1 MELNLK
7 KPPRDLETNRPTDLF
22 ISTFLF
28 SAERMR
34 RRGFSQNCGAPLGT
48 PRMSTMGPRWSAL
61 QLLVG
66 AAGKM
71 AGSELRSCS
80 SSALAAQRCGLGEV
94 EELLALAPTL
104 SRLTQLRLHNK
115 LSDMIQEVWDMRC
128 NAWVVDMGC
137 EVEDVW
143 CEVWDKR

>member
-104 SRLTQLRLHNK
+104 SRLTQLRLHNIK
-115 LSDMIQEVWDMRC
+115 ISSERSCQI
-128 NAWVVDMGC
+128 
-137 EVEDVW
+137 
-143 CEVWDKR
+143 